1 MCPAVQR
8 VRSVFA
14 PVTQLNFNAAQYE
27 ECRAF
32 LESRATDTECVP
44 IVDARQL
51 VMAADGRAAETGYRF
66 NALGFAA
73 VANALMPGLVGVF
86 NDLAGESRGRY
97 AESSESGEL
106 TAAISI
112 YNTALQSRLAAI
124 RERVLVLNHREKTID
139 GCLGLDYKMLDNSV
153 FFNNIADE
161 MQHAQPAAPFHR
173 AEIIGREMRVYY
185 LQPQS
190 RRTDVYPDPQHVFA
204 AGWYFSNR
212 EDAGLAM
219 RATACLYTKFGVA
232 VDGRRRGAYMR
243 HVGADFFG
251 RATMLV
257 RKAAQQQVDM
267 VAVEKAIRRLT
278 NTALNFSDERP
289 LFNAALDRW
298 VTYLAGFRIGR
309 DAARRICKNAA
320 IVGADIETRSPI
332 EAYTKEV
339 LAARTMYDLF
349 CSILRYSKNQYHTT
363 RDLLQSVAMQML
375 FPTTSTD
382 RS

>member
-14 PVTQLNFNAAQYE
+14 PVTQLNFNASQYE
-27 ECRAF
+27 DCRAF
-32 LESRATDTECVP
+32 LELRTADTECVP
-44 IVDARQL
+44 LVDARQL
-51 VMAADGRAAETGYRF
+51 LMAADGRVAETGYRF
-66 NALGFAA
+66 NPLGFAA

-112 YNTALQSRLAAI
+112 YNTALQSRMSAV
-124 RERVLVLNHREKTID
+124 RERLLVLNHREKTID
-139 GCLGLDYKMLDNSV
+139 GCLGLDYKMLDNSA

-161 MQHAQPAAPFHR
+161 VEHSQPAAAFYR
-173 AEIIGREMRVYY
+173 TEIIGREMRVYY
-185 LQPQS
+185 IHSQS
-190 RRTDVYPDPQHVFA
+190 RRTDIYPDPRHVFA
-204 AGWYFSNR
+204 SGWYFSNR

-219 RATACLYTKFGVA
+219 RATTCLYTKFGAA
-232 VDGRRRGAYMR
+232 VDGRRRGTNMR

-257 RKAAQQQVDM
+257 RKAVQQQIDM
-267 VAVEKAIRRLT
+267 ADVEQAIRRLSSVS
-278 NTALNFSDERP
+278 LNFSDERP
-289 LFNAALDRW
+289 IFNSAIDRW
-298 VTYLAGFRIGR
+298 MSYLVGFRVGR
-309 DAARRICKNAA
+309 DAAKHICKNAA
-320 IVGADIETRSPI
+320 IVGADVETRSPI

-375 FPTTSTD
+375 FPTTQTD

>member
-14 PVTQLNFNAAQYE
+14 PVTQLNFNATQYE
-27 ECRAF
+27 DCRAF
-32 LESRATDTECVP
+32 LESRTADTECVP

-51 VMAADGRAAETGYRF
+51 LMAADGRVAETGYRF
-66 NALGFAA
+66 NPLGFAA

-97 AESSESGEL
+97 VESSESGEL

-112 YNTALQSRLAAI
+112 YNTALQSRLATI
-124 RERVLVLNHREKTID
+124 RERVLVLNHREKTVD
-139 GCLGLDYKMLDNSV
+139 GCLGLDYKMLDNSA

-161 MQHAQPAAPFHR
+161 MQHSQPAAGFYR
-173 AEIIGREMRVYY
+173 TEIIGREMRVYY
-185 LQPQS
+185 LHPES
-190 RRTDVYPDPQHVFA
+190 RRTDIYPDPRHVFA

-219 RATACLYTKFGVA
+219 RSTTCLYTKFGAA
-232 VDGRRRGAYMR
+232 VDGRRRGTHMR

-257 RKAAQQQVDM
+257 RKAAQQHIDM
-267 VAVEKAIRRLT
+267 GDVEKAIRRLSGVS
-278 NTALNFSDERP
+278 LNFSDERP
-289 LFNAALDRW
+289 IFNAALDRW
-298 VTYLAGFRIGR
+298 VAYLVGFRVGR
-309 DAARRICKNAA
+309 DSAKHICKNAA
-320 IVGADIETRSPI
+320 IVGADVETRSPI

-375 FPTTSTD
+375 FPTTRTD